1 MKMLDED
8 VGGGGGPS
16 GEDSA
21 GGYGGGGSGNV
32 VHQAI
37 QMLGRSSNQ
46 FWIKVGSG
54 GKRGKGGKD
63 STIDWG
69 LTPAYFRAQGGAP
82 GDGAVGGAGYSG
94 GAAANGDGGADGS
107 DVCGSAS
114 GIGSGFNLSSIQLDT
129 FVLSPGSG
137 GEKYLTAG
145 GGAGGGGGGVLVD
158 GEGVHDDSMYPEYDG
173 QGYGFG
179 GGFDS
184 GGQGVVLMEVLTL

>member
-1 MKMLDED
+1 MKLLSHNWCSGPE
-8 VGGGGGPS
+8 VGGS
-16 GEDSA
+16 SD
-21 GGYGGGGSGNV
+21 V

-82 GDGAVGGAGYSG
+82 GDGAVGGA
-94 GAAANGDGGADGS
+94 AANGDGGADGS
-107 DVCGSAS
+107 DGCCGSAS

-129 FVLSPGSG
+129 FVLSPGAG

-145 GGAGGGGGGVLVD
+145 GDAGGGGGGVLVD

>member
-21 GGYGGGGSGNV
+21 GWYGGGGSGNV

-54 GKRGKGGKD
+54 GKRGKRGKD

-69 LTPAYFRAQGGAP
+69 LTPAYFRAQGAAP
-82 GDGAVGGAGYSG
+82 GDGAVG

-107 DVCGSAS
+107 DGCCGSAS

-129 FVLSPGSG
+129 FVLSLGAG
-137 GEKYLTAG
+137 GEK
-145 GGAGGGGGGVLVD
+145 
-158 GEGVHDDSMYPEYDG
+158 
-173 QGYGFG
+173 
-179 GGFDS
+179 
-184 GGQGVVLMEVLTL
+184 